1 MSRRVKK
8 LTPSAL
14 KRMIMDEAKKLHL
27 EVLETGE
34 EDSEKV
40 AKNAPEVDADEY
52 ADSIEQDIDWMK
64 SLKIHEMRLAKK
76 IVTQRSK
83 LRKIKEAKT
92 KIKSRL
98 SKKI

>member
-14 KRMIMDEAKKLHL
+14 KRMIMDEAKKLRL

-64 SLKIHEMRLAKK
+64 SLKIHESRLAKRIK
-76 IVTQRSK
+76 AQRNK

-92 KIKSRL
+92 SLRKRL